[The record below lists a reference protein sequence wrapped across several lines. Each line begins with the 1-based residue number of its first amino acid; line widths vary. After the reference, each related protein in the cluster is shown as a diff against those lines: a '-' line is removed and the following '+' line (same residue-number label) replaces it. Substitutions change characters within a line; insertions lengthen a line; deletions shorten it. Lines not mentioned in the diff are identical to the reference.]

1 MDLREQ
7 LLRLAAM
14 TSLTDPPGAEELAAA
29 PLLER
34 WSLAR
39 VRGDIGLAL
48 VGSVT
53 GHPRL
58 GDRPAI
64 VTSELIAM
72 DPGHTWARTRSR
84 FYRLGRPAWR

>member
-1 MDLREQ
+1 MDFREQ
-7 LLRLAAM
+7 LMRLAAM
-14 TSLTDPPGAEELAAA
+14 TSLTDPPTPGELAAA

-39 VRGDIGLAL
+39 VDGDVGLAL

-58 GDRPAI
+58 GDRPGI
-64 VTSELIAM
+64 VTSELVAM
-72 DPGHTWARTRSR
+72 DPDHNWVRTRSR
-84 FYRLGRPAWR
+84 IYRLGRATWR